1 MNKKKLRRIIVWTLM
16 VGVICQTLW
25 GGNAT
30 ADAKEQENIVTKEI
44 SGQRKTRTQRISLG
58 TEEQEN
64 TEEGWS
70 WLKDADDPLSYTLTL
85 DNVNFEVPDHSA
97 ISLYVNEGTPIR
109 FINIV
114 LIGENRIISTKQA
127 DYPYNGSGIYVNA
140 DDAAVK
146 PGISIYGGGSLTV
159 EGSRCGLCI
168 PGCLN
173 VEDVTL
179 DARSDGKGAIVVGET
194 LSMKNST
201 LRTNTMSAE
210 RLSAI
215 NCDITASMTVV
226 STQATSLITVG
237 SCEIDDCTV
246 KCTGPE
252 GEDAYA
258 AIYSASQDELKIKNS
273 SLDIKNVDKGIY
285 IQTGTITLE
294 HITGALFCSNTGVYL
309 NGNPALYANNVNVS
323 DSTFYAQTGYDV
335 YSWGD
340 CSLPGELSELTVPG
354 DLTIEAGKTFTI
366 GEGQKVTFK
375 RSPAYIKGEEGATLI
390 NNGTLEFTGS
400 TRAQVQTQFVNN
412 GTLIADGID
421 CDHTRFTNNGV
432 FHGAINEKS
441 GVVEYIYGKVTQ
453 GYNCSLG
460 GTGNWITRRFITP
473 GAELTIL
480 TGKKLDATGNGNITW
495 DNLDEFL
502 TVGEG
507 GSIVVQEGAM
517 LLLPAD
523 DTHQKVESLN
533 LSGDGTV
540 QIGDAVLHKVTYM
553 DGADIWKSSFANGD
567 NMVSEPAAPVKDGYI
582 FGGWFTEPE
591 GGEKFDFGS
600 SIDGDL
606 TLYARWDLRPVNV
619 TLQTGSNVSVKDGEF
634 LTYGQK
640 LSELAF
646 ASVVFV
652 EEGTDTEV
660 AGTLRWKTPS
670 ATPKAGTVSA
680 EWVFVPD
687 DGSKYLEYSGTT
699 TITVAKAIPY
709 ISALPTATQITHGD
723 SLAGSA
729 LSGGMVQHSTLDS
742 TTVAGSFAWKDT
754 SIKPAVADSDTT
766 DYVVVFTPFDKDN
779 YESVEVLVK
788 LSVKPAE
795 QTPEQTPEPPSGST
809 DVPEQPQKPGDIV
822 PEPVAEVVQST
833 QQPVILPYDLP
844 EKVNDTGSQ
853 EKNFR
858 KLRAMSKKQTKRS
871 VTLRWKR
878 VKGADGYKIYGNRFG
893 KKWKYEHLKTVK
905 GKRTSYTCKRI
916 GKKKL
921 KKGRFYKYIV
931 IAYKT
936 VDGKQVPVASS
947 RRVYTVTSGGKYG
960 VAKAVKVKKAKVSL
974 KKGKSFKI
982 RAKEVSADKKI
993 KRWRRLSY
1001 ESSNPKVASV
1011 SKKGVIKAKGRGS
1024 CKIYVYAQN
1033 GVYKTVK
1040 VSVR

>member
-1 MNKKKLRRIIVWTLM
+1 MNKKKLRCIIVWTLM

-25 GGNAT
+25 GGSVT
-30 ADAKEQENIVTKEI
+30 ADAKGI
-44 SGQRKTRTQRISLG
+44 SGQRKTRTQKISLG

-64 TEEGWS
+64 TEEGWC
-70 WLKDADDPLSYTLTL
+70 WKKDDDDPLSYTLTL
-85 DNVNFEVPDHSA
+85 DNVNFEVTDDSA
-97 ISLYVNEGTPIR
+97 ISLYVNQGTPIR

-114 LIGENRIISTKQA
+114 LIGENRIISTKQT
-127 DYPYNGSGIYVNA
+127 DYVYNGSGIYVNA

-375 RSPAYIKGEEGATLI
+375 RSPAYIKGEEGAALI

-441 GVVEYIYGKVTQ
+441 GVVQYIYGEVAQ

-460 GTGNWITRRFITP
+460 GVGNWISRRFITP
-473 GAELTIL
+473 GAGLTIL
-480 TGKKLDATGNGNITW
+480 TGKKLDATDNGNITW

-507 GSIVVQEGAM
+507 GSIIVQEGAM
-517 LLLPAD
+517 LLLPAN
-523 DTHQKVESLN
+523 DTNQKVESLN

-567 NMVSEPAAPVKDGYI
+567 NMVSKPAAPVKDGYI
-582 FGGWFTEPE
+582 FDGWFTEPE

-619 TLQTGSNVSVKDGEF
+619 TLQTGSNVSVKDGQF

-646 ASVVFV
+646 SPVVFV

-699 TITVAKAIPY
+699 TITVAKAAPY

-723 SLAGSA
+723 LLAASA
-729 LSGGMVQHSTLDS
+729 LSGGVVQHSSLDS
-742 TTVAGSFAWKDT
+742 IAVAGSFAWKDA
-754 SIKPAVADSDTT
+754 SIKPGVADSDTT
-766 DYVVVFTPFDKDN
+766 DYVVVFTPSDQDN
-779 YESVEVLVK
+779 YESVEVLIK

-809 DVPEQPQKPGDIV
+809 DVPEQTQKPGSIV
-822 PEPVAEVVQST
+822 PEAATEVVQST
-833 QQPVILPYDLP
+833 QQPTQQPVIRPGDLSG
-844 EKVNDTGSQ
+844 KTNNNGRR
-853 EKNFR
+853 KKFFR
-858 KLRAMSKKQTKRS
+858 KLRVMSKKQTKRS
-871 VTLRWKR
+871 VTLKWKR
-878 VKGADGYKIYGNRFG
+878 VKEADGYKIYGNRFG
-893 KKWKYEHLKTVK
+893 KKYKYEYLKTVS
-905 GKRTSYTCKRI
+905 GKKTSYTCKKI
-916 GKKKL
+916 GNKKL
-921 KKGRFYKYIV
+921 KKGCFYKYIV

-936 VDGKQVPVASS
+936 VDGKQVPVASG

-960 VAKAVKVKKAKVSL
+960 VAKSVKVKKATVSL
-974 KKGKSFKI
+974 KEGKSYKI
-982 RAKEVSADKKI
+982 RAKEVKADKKI

-1001 ESSNPKVASV
+1001 ESSNQKVASV

-1033 GVYKTVK
+1033 GVYKAVK